1 MRMLLPSGKTR
12 DGMEWNLGMLLFLVW
27 AVERVPPLLSG
38 TLRVYTR
45 SRLAGQWPRAD
56 VYPFA
61 RGCVAGLLVLLTFP
75 TFEIVVCGKNGV
87 ICFIVIHHIQNL
99 PEQKYPH

>member
-1 MRMLLPSGKTR
+1 MTTNETAVAAQRKNPEW
-12 DGMEWNLGMLLFLVW
+12 DGMESWNVAVW
-27 AVERVPPLLSG
+27 AVERVPALLSG
-38 TLRVYTR
+38 TLRVYKR

-99 PEQKYPH
+99 PE